1 MLLIWILTPAA
12 LLIGLGSGYVIRKQI
27 ITKQGESLEAKTQK
41 AIEEA
46 EKKKEKILDEAKS
59 EARKIKDQA
68 EKEIKEKDQR
78 LHQLETS
85 LRKKEENLD
94 KKSLNLDK
102 ERSSL
107 SKKEKQF
114 KELRK
119 EISKLKSRQEE
130 KLVEIA
136 EMDREEAKKALLA
149 QIEEEEQAEVLNI
162 IKKKEE
168 EAKEEA
174 DEKASKIISTVIG
187 RMASEVTAENTVSTV
202 SLPDDDMKG
211 RIIGREGRNI
221 QSFERQLG
229 VDLIVDDTPEA
240 VVISCFDP
248 IRREQARIALEK
260 LIADGRIHPAKIE
273 ETIDKAK
280 EEVNKRIKKAGEEAA
295 YEVGVAGTHSDL
307 IKVLGRLKYRTSFG
321 QNVLKH
327 SLEVAHIAQ
336 MLAEELGAD
345 DEVAKKAGLFHDIGK
360 AIDHEVSGNHAEISH
375 DIGKKYGLGKEILH
389 AISAHHDD
397 VEPKTLEAIIVKAA
411 DAISGARPGAR
422 RETLDFYIKR
432 LKDLES
438 IANSYDGVE
447 SSYAIQAGRE
457 IRMIVQPDDIDDLE
471 AKKLARN
478 VAKRVE
484 KELDYPGQVKVNV
497 VRETRAVEYAK

>member
-12 LLIGLGSGYVIRKQI
+12 LLVGLGSGYVIRKRI
-27 ITKQGESLEAKTQK
+27 VVKQGESLEAKTQK
-41 AIEEA
+41 ALEEA
-46 EKKKEKILDEAKS
+46 EKKKAEILDQAKN

-68 EKEIKEKDQR
+68 EQDLKEKDKR
-78 LHQLETS
+78 LHELETS

-102 ERSSL
+102 ERGSL
-107 SKKEKQF
+107 SKKENQVKQ
-114 KELRK
+114 LREEVSDLRAK
-119 EISKLKSRQEE
+119 QEK
-130 KLVEIA
+130 KLVNIA
-136 EMDREEAKKALLA
+136 QMNREEAKKTLLA
-149 QIEEEEQAEVLNI
+149 QIEEEEKAEVLNI

-168 EAKEEA
+168 EAKEGAE
-174 DEKASKIISTVIG
+174 EVASKIISTVIG

-280 EEVNKRIKKAGEEAA
+280 EEVDKRVKKAGEEAA
-295 YEVGVAGTHSDL
+295 YEVGVAGAHSDL

-336 MLAEELGAD
+336 MLAEELGAN
-345 DEVAKKAGLFHDIGK
+345 EEIAKKAGLFHDIGK
-360 AIDHEVSGNHAEISH
+360 AIDHEVSGNHADISY
-375 DIGKKYGLGKEILH
+375 DIGKKYGLSKDVLH

-397 VEPKTLEAIIVKAA
+397 VEPKTLEAIVVKAA

-438 IANSYDGVE
+438 IANSYEGVDN
-447 SSYAIQAGRE
+447 SYAIQAGRE
-457 IRMIVQPDDIDDLE
+457 IRMIVQPEDIDDLA
-471 AKKLARN
+471 AKKMARN
-478 VAKRVE
+478 VAKRIE

>member
-1 MLLIWILTPAA
+1 MLLVWILTPVA
-12 LLIGLGSGYVIRKQI
+12 LVVGLGSGYIIRKQI
-27 ITKQGESLEAKTQK
+27 IAKQGKSLEAKTQK
-41 AIEEA
+41 QIEQA
-46 EKKKEKILDEAKS
+46 EKKKDEIIEQAKD
-59 EARKIKDQA
+59 EARKIKDKA
-68 EKEIKEKDQR
+68 DKEIKEKEKHLQK
-78 LHQLETS
+78 LEQS

-94 KKSLNLDK
+94 KKSLNIDK

-107 SKKEKQF
+107 AGKEKRV
-114 KELRK
+114 KELRR
-119 EISKLKSRQEE
+119 EIDSLKTKQEE
-130 KLVEIA
+130 KLVNIA
-136 EMDREEAKKALLA
+136 EMSREEAKETLLD
-149 QIEEEEQAEVLNI
+149 QVEQEEQAEVLNI

-168 EAKEEA
+168 EAKDEA
-174 DEKASKIISTVIG
+174 EEKAHKIISTVIG
-187 RMASEVTAENTVSTV
+187 RMASEVTAESTVSTV

-221 QSFERQLG
+221 QSFEKELG

-248 IRREQARIALEK
+248 IRREQARVALEK

-273 ETIDKAK
+273 ETISKAK
-280 EEVNKRIKKAGEEAA
+280 EEVEKRIKKAGEQAA
-295 YEVGVAGTHSDL
+295 YEVGVAGAHSDL
-307 IKVLGRLKYRTSFG
+307 IKVLGRLKFRTSFG

-327 SLEVAHIAQ
+327 SLEVSHIAQ
-336 MLAEELGAD
+336 MLAAELGAD
-345 DEVAKKAGLFHDIGK
+345 EEIAKKAGLFHDIGK

-375 DIGKKYGLGKEILH
+375 DIGKKYGLSQEILH
-389 AISAHHDD
+389 AIAAHHDD
-397 VEPKTLEAIIVKAA
+397 VEPKTMEAVIVKAA

-438 IANSYDGVE
+438 IANSYDGVDN
-447 SSYAIQAGRE
+447 SYAIQAGRE
-457 IRMIVQPDDIDDLE
+457 IRMIVQPEEIDDLA

-497 VRETRAVEYAK
+497 VRETRAVEFAK